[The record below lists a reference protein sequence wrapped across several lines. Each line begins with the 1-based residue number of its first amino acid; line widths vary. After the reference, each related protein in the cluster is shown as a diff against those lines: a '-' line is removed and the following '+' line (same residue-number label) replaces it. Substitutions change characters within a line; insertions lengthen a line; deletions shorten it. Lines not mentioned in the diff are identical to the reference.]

1 MRYYITGAS
10 GFIGKH
16 MVKHLEGQG
25 HEVICITRN
34 NIVANTGIHNQERD
48 KNFVFINL
56 AAYGNHYNQRD
67 IQEITSANIIR
78 LFSIIKFCQHE
89 NCNKFYNI
97 STSAIQL
104 PTDTLYSVSKRFG
117 ELMVESY
124 NDSRFVNIR
133 PYSVYGPG
141 EAGHRFIPTVIRAL
155 HSGETI
161 PLDEWANHDWIYIDD
176 FIEAMFKGYTM
187 IGAGITYG
195 NIQIVRHLEDISG
208 KKLNYEKKKL
218 RSYDTDEWLCQIPV
232 PHRSIKEGLKQTY
245 EWFTQKNLRDK
256 QEA

>member
-1 MRYYITGAS
+1 
-10 GFIGKH
+10 
-16 MVKHLEGQG
+16 MVKYLEDKG
-25 HEVICITRN
+25 HEVIRLRQWETI
-34 NIVANTGIHNQERD
+34 ESS
-48 KNFVFINL
+48 FINPEPYQLIHL
-56 AAYGNHYNQRD
+56 AAYGNHYNQKDPYD
-67 IQEITSANIIR
+67 IFRANIELLYFYMEEIMNDN
-78 LFSIIKFCQHE
+78 LCK
-89 NCNKFYNI
+89 KVYNI

-104 PTDTLYSVSKRFG
+104 QTDTLYSVSKRFG

-124 NDSRFVNIR
+124 NDPRFVNIR

-141 EAGHRFIPTVIRAL
+141 EADHRFIPTVIRAL

-256 QEA
+256 SKA